1 MRNARIN
8 RAHEPMPKHLAFM
21 LVLFQSFLAK
31 KETMDGGNDDDPL
44 SPDLSCQEN
53 PEFVYD
59 EVPVENPDDGINNL
73 IDIEIGFGFQR
84 DEALIIPNWVLEVRS
99 ESITWALN
107 KTAAFGFQSSTVVYL
122 FVTYFDRFISLTSIA
137 MPIVEERPEIR
148 LLSVACLS
156 LAAWTERM
164 MLPPLSQHEDGDYFF
179 ATGSI
184 VQKAHGVVTALGWDM
199 DIITPFAFLDY
210 LVSKLWQ
217 RISTRCEISDC
228 STPPFCNDR
237 ISVPDLN
244 FLETDA
250 VFFLYHLMQERL
262 GG

>member
-1 MRNARIN
+1 
-8 RAHEPMPKHLAFM
+8 
-21 LVLFQSFLAK
+21 
-31 KETMDGGNDDDPL
+31 MDGGNDDDPL

-53 PEFVYD
+53 PEFLYD
-59 EVPVENPDDGINNL
+59 EVPVENPDDCINNL
-73 IDIEIGFGFQR
+73 IHIEIEFGFQR
-84 DEALIIPNWVLEVRS
+84 DEALIIPNSVLE
-99 ESITWALN
+99 

-122 FVTYFDRFISLTSIA
+122 SVTYFDRFISLTSIA

-156 LAAWTERM
+156 LDLAAWKERM

-179 ATGSI
+179 AAGSI
-184 VQKAHGVVTALGWDM
+184 VQKAHRVLTALGWDM

-217 RISTRCEISDC
+217 DFPPDVKFQIAAHLRSVMTEINLMHHRPSAVAAAATLLALDQNLTNE
-228 STPPFCNDR
+228 SLNVR

-250 VFFLYHLMQERL
+250 VFFLYHQMQERL